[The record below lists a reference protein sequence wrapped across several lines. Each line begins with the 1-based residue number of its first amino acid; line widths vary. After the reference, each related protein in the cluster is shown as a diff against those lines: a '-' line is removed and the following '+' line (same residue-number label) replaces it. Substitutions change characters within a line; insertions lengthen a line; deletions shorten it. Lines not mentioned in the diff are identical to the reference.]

1 MHGWGGV
8 GHVITFMQT
17 CGGRTCL
24 SVAAGRCMYA
34 RVGWGGVGHVI
45 TFM

>member
-1 MHGWGGV
+1 M
-8 GHVITFMQT
+8 GHVITFMGT

-34 RVGWGGVGHVI
+34 RVGLGGVGHVI